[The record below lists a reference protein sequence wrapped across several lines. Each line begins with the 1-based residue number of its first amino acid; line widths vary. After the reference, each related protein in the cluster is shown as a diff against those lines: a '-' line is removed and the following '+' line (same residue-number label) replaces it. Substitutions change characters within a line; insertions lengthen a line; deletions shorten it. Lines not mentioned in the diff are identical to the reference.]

1 MIAAI
6 AGLTVFCTK
15 VFLVMIKLISLFFF
29 RVKGLSTIR
38 AFRMESHFRSLFMN
52 HADDNLR
59 ALFYHN
65 SADRWMALML
75 ESVGACIVLFCAVIA
90 ILDRGISPGGA
101 GLMITYAIN
110 VTQVTI

>member
-1 MIAAI
+1 MCEKYGISTKIAYSI
-6 AGLTVFCTK
+6 FDI
-15 VFLVMIKLISLFFF
+15 FSLC
-29 RVKGLSTIR
+29 VKGISTIR
-38 AFRMESHFRSLFMN
+38 AFCMESHFQSTFLN
-52 HADDNLR
+52 HADENLK